1 MRHTDIRVYKQKV
14 ALLGCA
20 TNFKEKLLPEME
32 VSCKVYSE
40 LQFVACYGK
49 NISLSL
55 SET

>member
-1 MRHTDIRVYKQKV
+1 
-14 ALLGCA
+14 
-20 TNFKEKLLPEME
+20 ME

-55 SET
+55 SETWNILEVVRISVPEKNASLMVVFFYVVA